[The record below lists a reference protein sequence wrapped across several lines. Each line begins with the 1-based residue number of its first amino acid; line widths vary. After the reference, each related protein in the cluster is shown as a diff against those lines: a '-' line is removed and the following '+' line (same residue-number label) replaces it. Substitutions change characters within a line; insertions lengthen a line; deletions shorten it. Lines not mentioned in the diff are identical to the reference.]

1 MTEKLFY
8 KDSFTKS
15 FHATV
20 ISCEPNGDRYQAV
33 LDRTAF
39 FPEGGGQ
46 YADTGKLGEVNV
58 LDVQEKDGQVL
69 HYIDAPLTVGEEVYG
84 EIDWKLRFSRM
95 QQHTGEHVVT
105 GLIHNK
111 YGYDNVGFHVNDE
124 ICTLDMNGPLTKEQL
139 FEIETLANEAIHADV
154 PVNVLYPT
162 KEELETLEYR
172 SKIEILGQVRIISI
186 PGYDV
191 CACCAPHLHSTGEI
205 GMIKIVNT
213 MNYKGG
219 VRINIACGDRA
230 LADYRKKEE
239 IVKNIMFELSSKE
252 ELVAEAVKRMKE
264 DNQMLKLKL
273 EKAQKDML
281 GFKAAGIEEGQ
292 PKVCL
297 FESELSGN
305 GPRELMNMVLD
316 RNTEICAV
324 FCGTDEDGYRYVI
337 GSRSA
342 DVRALG
348 KKINEAFQGKGGG
361 KPDMIQG
368 SLKGNKEQIL
378 ATFMED

>member
-1 MTEKLFY
+1 MTDKLFY

-20 ISCEPNGDRYQAV
+20 ISCEPDGDRYQAV

-46 YADTGKLGEVNV
+46 YADTGKLGGVNV
-58 LDVQEKDGQVL
+58 LDVQEKDDRVI
-69 HYIDAPLTVGEEVYG
+69 HYIDGPLTVGEEVYG

-105 GLIHNK
+105 GIIHNK

-139 FEIETLANEAIHADV
+139 TEVETLANEAIYADV
-154 PVNVLYPT
+154 PVHVLYPT

-213 MNYKGG
+213 MKYKGG

-230 LADYRKKEE
+230 LSDYRKKEE
-239 IVKNIMFELSSKE
+239 AVKGIMVELSAKE
-252 ELVAEAVKRMKE
+252 ELIAEAVKKMKE
-264 DNQMLKLKL
+264 ENQILKLKL
-273 EKAQKDML
+273 ENAQKDML
-281 GFKAAGIEEGQ
+281 AFKAAAIEEGQ
-292 PKVCL
+292 QKVCL
-297 FESELSGN
+297 FESDLTGN

-316 RNTEICAV
+316 RNVGICAV
-324 FCGTDEDGYRYVI
+324 FCGNDEGGYRYVI
-337 GSRSA
+337 GSRTENC
-342 DVRALG
+342 REIG
-348 KKINEAFQGKGGG
+348 KKINEEFQGKGGG

-368 SLKGNKEQIL
+368 SLKGPKDQIFRI
-378 ATFMED
+378 FMED

>member
-8 KDSFTKS
+8 KDSFMKS

-20 ISCEPNGDRYQAV
+20 ISCEPDGDRYQAV

-58 LDVQEKDGQVL
+58 LDVQEKDGQIL

-95 QQHTGEHVVT
+95 QQHTGEHVMT

-139 FEIETLANEAIHADV
+139 FEIETLANEAVHADV

-230 LADYRKKEE
+230 LEDYRRKEE

-264 DNQMLKLKL
+264 DNQLLKLKL

-316 RNTEICAV
+316 RNAEICAV

-368 SLKGNKEQIL
+368 SLKGNKEEIL